1 MKNQTSLDAEAL
13 SLVREAGY
21 HDLTSFQ
28 RKVVPFIVKGKDT
41 VVDVEFSYQRGKTVA
56 FILPLLLQLKKSG
69 PGIKAIVLAP
79 KTEDLTKIFNEFKRF
94 HLQGSRTR
102 QINLVRVKSHSE
114 NRGLLTVLLSEEN
127 EIRTEVRSF
136 TREPDIIVSSPGRL
150 IDHMRRGNVSFSDD
164 LRIVISIREIEPG
177 FLEDL
182 QFIYSKLPSKRQT
195 VIFSP
200 ESEHLEGWSILR
212 RPRVF
217 KGVES
222 AQRLRRADHFYLEVE
237 DERKRK
243 VLLDL
248 IASQKLTSLLV
259 FCEKEDSAAALVL
272 YLKENKL
279 RARRIELSSG
289 VKEPNLDSDVF
300 VLTDKSLS
308 SRVFTEIKVIINF
321 DPPGDA
327 EAYRRRCSYLTGR
340 PLQIFTFV
348 GKNQFFNLNQIQEML
363 KVRVQNREEPTEEDI
378 IKGSIERIVKIIKE
392 QEDPD
397 ELNRFRRIVKKH
409 VPIFLRSYFMA
420 YLFKQSMGKHE
431 ARPDKFT
438 TLFISI
444 GKNRRVYPRD
454 LVSLFMSNLK
464 INRSDIGVIKVFDN
478 YSFLDVSLD
487 HASDAISTLSG
498 TNFRGRRITV
508 NRARKKN
515 DSQG

>member
-1 MKNQTSLDAEAL
+1 MKNQTSFDAEAL

-28 RKVVPFIVKGKDT
+28 RKVVSLIAKGKDT
-41 VVDVEFSYQRGKTVA
+41 VVEVSYQKGKAVA
-56 FILPLLLQLKKSG
+56 FILPLLLQLRKNGS
-69 PGIKAIVLAP
+69 GIKAIVLAS
-79 KTEDLTKIFNEFKRF
+79 KTEDLTKIFSEFKRF
-94 HLQGSRTR
+94 QLQGSRSR
-102 QINLVRVKSHSE
+102 QKNLVRVKSRSE

-136 TREPDIIVSSPGRL
+136 SREPDIIVSSPGRL
-150 IDHMRRGNVSFSDD
+150 IDHIRRGNVYFSDD
-164 LRIVISIREIEPG
+164 LRVVIRIREIESG

-182 QFIYSKLPSKRQT
+182 QFIYSKLPSKKQT

-200 ESEHLEGWSILR
+200 AQESEYLESWSILR

-217 KGVES
+217 KEVES

-248 IASQKLTSLLV
+248 IASQMLASLLV
-259 FCEKEDSAAALVL
+259 FCEKENTATALAQFL
-272 YLKENKL
+272 NQNKL

-289 VKEPNLDSDVF
+289 VEEPNLEADIV
-300 VLTDKSLS
+300 VLTDNPLG
-308 SRVFTEIKVIINF
+308 SRVFTEIEVLINF

-327 EAYRRRCSYLTGR
+327 EIYRRRCSYLAER
-340 PLQIFTFV
+340 PSQIFTFI
-348 GKNQFFNLNQIQEML
+348 GKNQYFNLNQIQEML
-363 KVRVQNREEPTEEDI
+363 KVRVQNQAEPTEKDI
-378 IKGSIERIVKIIKE
+378 IKGSIERILKIIKE

-397 ELNRFRRIVKKH
+397 ELNHFRRIVKKH

-431 ARPDKFT
+431 SKPDRFT

-464 INRSDIGVIKVFDN
+464 IGRSDIGAIKVFDN

-498 TNFRGRRITV
+498 SNFRGRRITV

-515 DSQG
+515 DSKG

>member
-1 MKNQTSLDAEAL
+1 M
-13 SLVREAGY
+13 
-21 HDLTSFQ
+21 
-28 RKVVPFIVKGKDT
+28 
-41 VVDVEFSYQRGKTVA
+41 
-56 FILPLLLQLKKSG
+56 
-69 PGIKAIVLAP
+69 
-79 KTEDLTKIFNEFKRF
+79 
-94 HLQGSRTR
+94 
-102 QINLVRVKSHSE
+102 
-114 NRGLLTVLLSEEN
+114 
-127 EIRTEVRSF
+127 
-136 TREPDIIVSSPGRL
+136 
-150 IDHMRRGNVSFSDD
+150 
-164 LRIVISIREIEPG
+164 
-177 FLEDL
+177 
-182 QFIYSKLPSKRQT
+182 
-195 VIFSP
+195 
-200 ESEHLEGWSILR
+200 
-212 RPRVF
+212 
-217 KGVES
+217 
-222 AQRLRRADHFYLEVE
+222 
-237 DERKRK
+237 
-243 VLLDL
+243 
-248 IASQKLTSLLV
+248 
-259 FCEKEDSAAALVL
+259 L

-487 HASDAISTLSG
+487 HASDAISTFSG